1 MRAQNLT
8 KILAFL
14 LISYLS
20 ALLLFVFFPRPILLS
35 GDANAIAE
43 FLRTH
48 NNFFYRIIYADSNKV
63 AIGNYLMLTIPT
75 ILLTVLK
82 PNFGALRT
90 LISGAALS
98 AFIEL
103 AQFFIPGRV
112 PDMTDWISNVA
123 SVAIGLTL
131 AFLYKTV
138 IKTKQTHI

>member
-1 MRAQNLT
+1 MCSSDL
-8 KILAFL
+8 
-14 LISYLS
+14 SYLS

-35 GDANAIAE
+35 GDASAIAE

-75 ILLTVLK
+75 ILLIILK
-82 PNFGALRT
+82 PKFGALRT

-103 AQFFIPGRV
+103 AQIFIPGRV
-112 PDMTDWISNVA
+112 PDMTDWISNVV

-131 AFLYKTV
+131 TFLFKTA